1 MGLSEKYS
9 AAFGSRIKFFETPIL
24 LILRSKMNKIG
35 VSKKSPLATNTAKGL
50 VRQLLQNIIWR
61 YKPPKVKLFFHTT
74 P

>member
-35 VSKKSPLATNTAKGL
+35 VSKKVL
-50 VRQLLQNIIWR
+50 WR
-61 YKPPKVKLFFHTT
+61 RIPPKDL
-74 P
+74 